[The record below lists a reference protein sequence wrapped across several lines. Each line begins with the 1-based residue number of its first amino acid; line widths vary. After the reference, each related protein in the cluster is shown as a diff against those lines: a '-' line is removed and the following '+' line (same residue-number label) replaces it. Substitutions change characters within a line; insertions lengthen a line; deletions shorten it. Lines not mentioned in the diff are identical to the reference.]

1 MYVAMDQLVNQAGK
15 LRYMFGGQINIPI
28 VFRALNMG
36 GGAGAQHSDN
46 SADYFLHAVGFKV
59 VVPSTP
65 YDAEGITGKVL

>member
-1 MYVAMDQLVNQAGK
+1 MDQLVNQAGK

-46 SADYFLHAVGFKV
+46 SADYFLH
-59 VVPSTP
+59 T
-65 YDAEGITGKVL
+65 